1 MAIEVGRLVE
11 VPLREIWAHE
21 AGHFTPWLADHV
33 EYLAD
38 VLGMRLETV
47 GTEMP
52 VGPFAVDIVLRDLD
66 TGRHVVVENFLE
78 TNDHGHL
85 GQLITYAAGLDA
97 SCAVLV
103 AKDFKPDHRS
113 ALEWL
118 NRISTPETRFFG
130 VQVKAVRIGES
141 LPAALFELVVQP
153 DEIQREATETA
164 RQLSP
169 SAERNREW
177 WSEFLQALNHAYPGW
192 SSATTPTKS
201 SSFNLPTGRAGIQ
214 YGVALG
220 WMPGRGYHVRVEVYI
235 HQGEAYFPLLRAH
248 QAEIDAALGGDVV
261 WDALDDYSASRIAV
275 YLADTE
281 PDDRSK

>member
-130 VQVKAVRIGES
+130 VQVKAVRPDPEIG
-141 LPAALFELVVQP
+141 
-153 DEIQREATETA
+153 R
-164 RQLSP
+164 
-169 SAERNREW
+169 
-177 WSEFLQALNHAYPGW
+177 
-192 SSATTPTKS
+192 
-201 SSFNLPTGRAGIQ
+201 
-214 YGVALG
+214 
-220 WMPGRGYHVRVEVYI
+220 
-235 HQGEAYFPLLRAH
+235 
-248 QAEIDAALGGDVV
+248 
-261 WDALDDYSASRIAV
+261 
-275 YLADTE
+275 
-281 PDDRSK
+281 